1 MMRPLLLLGMTDN
14 TILVRAPKRKS
25 ETLPFIAAALRMRN
39 CNASFDNPIERPLSE
54 FKYKFIL
61 TEYPA
66 SLENP
71 LKPGP
76 IKDNLIILFPL
87 KICIRLA
94 GLQAINLLN
103 ICDFRHSASNNKYFR
118 GFYGDKLQNGNANVT
133 PNVKLQCI
141 HYSVLYVYI
150 YIYVCVCVCVCSY

>member
-76 IKDNLIILFPL
+76 IKDNLIIY
-87 KICIRLA
+87 
-94 GLQAINLLN
+94 
-103 ICDFRHSASNNKYFR
+103 NKYFR

-150 YIYVCVCVCVCSY
+150 YIYICVCVCVCAHIDK